1 MTDKEISAYIEREA
15 IQPRK
20 LGPEELSLERD
31 ITCQVRMPGPPQKAA
46 SNRTEKIQISLP
58 EVRRNLHDGLGKR
71 IVSLSKNMGIAG
83 KQAINRHTD
92 CRICIFV

>member
-31 ITCQVRMPGPPQKAA
+31 ITCQVRMPGPQK
-46 SNRTEKIQISLP
+46 SGQ
-58 EVRRNLHDGLGKR
+58 
-71 IVSLSKNMGIAG
+71 
-83 KQAINRHTD
+83 
-92 CRICIFV
+92 